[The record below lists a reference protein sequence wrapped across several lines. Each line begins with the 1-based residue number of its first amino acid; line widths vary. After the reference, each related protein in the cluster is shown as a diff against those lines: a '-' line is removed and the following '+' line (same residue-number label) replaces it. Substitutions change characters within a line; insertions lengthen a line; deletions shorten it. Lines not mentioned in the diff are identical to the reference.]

1 MKIFIDTAIV
11 EEIKEASQYGVISGV
26 TTNPSLLAKSNRL
39 LNDVI
44 QDILKLVDGPISAE
58 VTESDY
64 MTMYN
69 QAHQI
74 VEMTNNNPNIT
85 IKLPMTI
92 DGIKTCKMLSN
103 EGIKTNVTLIFS
115 VSQALL
121 AMEAGATFISPFM
134 GRIDDYLPNEV
145 NPGAKL
151 IEEINK
157 VKNMY
162 GYKSKIIAASIRNV
176 KHVEQ
181 ACLAGADIATIPFKV
196 IKNMYEHE
204 LTTRGL
210 KIFLDAGKK

>member
-11 EEIKEASQYGVISGV
+11 EEIKEASQYGIISGV
-26 TTNPSLLAKSNRL
+26 TTNPSLIAKSNRKVE
-39 LNDVI
+39 DVI
-44 QDILKLVDGPISAE
+44 KEILTIVDGPISCE
-58 VTESDY
+58 VNESDY
-64 MTMYN
+64 MSMYN
-69 QAHQI
+69 QAHEI
-74 VEMTNNNPNIT
+74 VKMANNPNIT

-92 DGIKTCKMLSN
+92 DGIKTCKMLVS

-162 GYKSKIIAASIRNV
+162 GYKSKIIAASIRHVN
-176 KHVEQ
+176 HVEQ

-196 IKNMYEHE
+196 IKQLYEHE

-210 KIFLDAGKK
+210 KIFLEANKK

>member
-134 GRIDDYLPNEV
+134 GRVDDYLPNEV

-162 GYKSKIIAASIRNV
+162 GYKSKLLLLLLEMLNMLN
-176 KHVEQ
+176 KHV
-181 ACLAGADIATIPFKV
+181 
-196 IKNMYEHE
+196 
-204 LTTRGL
+204 
-210 KIFLDAGKK
+210 

>member
-11 EEIKEASQYGVISGV
+11 EEIKEASKFGIISGV
-26 TTNPSLLAKSNRL
+26 TTNPSLIAKANRKVE
-39 LNDVI
+39 DVI
-44 QDILKLVDGPISAE
+44 KEILAIVDGPISCE
-58 VTESDY
+58 VNESDY
-64 MTMYN
+64 MSMYN
-69 QAHQI
+69 QAHEI
-74 VEMTNNNPNIT
+74 VKMANNPNIT

-92 DGIKTCKMLSN
+92 DGIKTCKMLVS

-162 GYKSKIIAASIRNV
+162 GYKSKIIAASIRHVN
-176 KHVEQ
+176 HVEQ
-181 ACLAGADIATIPFKV
+181 ACLSGADIATIPFKV
-196 IKNMYEHE
+196 IKQMYEHE

-210 KIFLDAGKK
+210 KIFSEANKK

>member
-11 EEIKEASQYGVISGV
+11 EEIKEASQYGIISGV
-26 TTNPSLLAKSNRL
+26 TTNPSLIAKANRKVE
-39 LNDVI
+39 DVI
-44 QDILKLVDGPISAE
+44 KEILAIVDGPISCE
-58 VTESDY
+58 VNESDY
-64 MTMYN
+64 MSMYN
-69 QAHQI
+69 QAHEI
-74 VEMTNNNPNIT
+74 IKMANNPNIT

-92 DGIKTCKMLSN
+92 DGIKTCKMLVS

-134 GRIDDYLPNEV
+134 GRVDDYLPNEV

-157 VKNMY
+157 VQTMY

-210 KIFLDAGKK
+210 KIFLEAGKK

>member
-134 GRIDDYLPNEV
+134 GRMDDYYN
-145 NPGAKL
+145 NPEAGYNLIKRISQAKK
-151 IEEINK
+151 EFN
-157 VKNMY
+157 Y
-162 GYKSKIIAASIRNV
+162 HSKIIAASIRNV
-176 KHVEQ
+176 NHVEQ
-181 ACLAGADIATIPFKV
+181 AILAGADIATIPYK
-196 IKNMYEHE
+196 IINEMYEHE

-210 KIFLDAGKK
+210 EIFKKAEE